1 MPFPRPWITVRLAV
15 PWLCLCVVLKG
26 ATGSL
31 SAFDELMNGLLAKW
45 RIPGAALGV
54 SRHGRL
60 IVARAYGVADVVIG
74 QPVQP
79 DALFRIGG
87 ISRSITAAAILRL
100 VEDGKVSL
108 DERAFALLPDLAAP
122 DARAN
127 HVTVRELLQ
136 GGPAQPATLN
146 CDSQPAGAAEA
157 YAMLARIIEK
167 ASGQSYESFVQSAV
181 LMPLGISRMQM
192 GHATLDRRGDEWMA
206 SVFDLLRFV
215 NALDGRRPPML
226 LEQKS
231 LRAMIARP
239 ATVSAAAPCYAGLGW
254 VIQPAGD
261 DANWWNS
268 GSSPAGS
275 AYVLRQAATG
285 VDVALLLNS
294 SPTDNAAFEAE
305 VSAGVIGTANS
316 IVQWPAVDQFASGPE
331 LFARDV
337 VNGADYSGGGVAPG
351 EIVVLFPSNAGPPEM
366 APWGLEGHLG
376 AAAPIG
382 DTRVFFDNVEAPVV
396 YSVSGRVATAVPYE
410 VAGKKTTQV
419 VVAYQGKRSPPVSLA
434 VTASAPALFTLDAL
448 GKGQAAMLNETGCCN
463 SVRNPAVRGTVA
475 SLYATG
481 GGRIAPGPVARNISV
496 TVGGVPAE
504 VLYTG
509 NGSSMQVNFRVP
521 ANAPV
526 GDTVPLVLKVGNRR
540 SSPDVTMAVRSARQ
554 RVLVVDDDATI
565 RNGLARILGGAGYEV
580 TTVAKEQPDLAIF
593 DLAMPQEKN
602 LETIRTIREVH
613 PQLKIVAI
621 SAAVGPDA
629 LRAADILG
637 AQAVLPLPL
646 NAATVL
652 SRVRTLLQRRP
663 AVY

>member
-1 MPFPRPWITVRLAV
+1 
-15 PWLCLCVVLKG
+15 
-26 ATGSL
+26 
-31 SAFDELMNGLLAKW
+31 
-45 RIPGAALGV
+45 
-54 SRHGRL
+54 
-60 IVARAYGVADVVIG
+60 
-74 QPVQP
+74 
-79 DALFRIGG
+79 
-87 ISRSITAAAILRL
+87 
-100 VEDGKVSL
+100 
-108 DERAFALLPDLAAP
+108 
-122 DARAN
+122 
-127 HVTVRELLQ
+127 
-136 GGPAQPATLN
+136 
-146 CDSQPAGAAEA
+146 
-157 YAMLARIIEK
+157 
-167 ASGQSYESFVQSAV
+167 
-181 LMPLGISRMQM
+181 
-192 GHATLDRRGDEWMA
+192 
-206 SVFDLLRFV
+206 
-215 NALDGRRPPML
+215 
-226 LEQKS
+226 
-231 LRAMIARP
+231 
-239 ATVSAAAPCYAGLGW
+239 
-254 VIQPAGD
+254 
-261 DANWWNS
+261 
-268 GSSPAGS
+268 
-275 AYVLRQAATG
+275 
-285 VDVALLLNS
+285 
-294 SPTDNAAFEAE
+294 
-305 VSAGVIGTANS
+305 
-316 IVQWPAVDQFASGPE
+316 
-331 LFARDV
+331 
-337 VNGADYSGGGVAPG
+337 
-351 EIVVLFPSNAGPPEM
+351 
-366 APWGLEGHLG
+366 
-376 AAAPIG
+376 
-382 DTRVFFDNVEAPVV
+382 
-396 YSVSGRVATAVPYE
+396 VATAVPYE